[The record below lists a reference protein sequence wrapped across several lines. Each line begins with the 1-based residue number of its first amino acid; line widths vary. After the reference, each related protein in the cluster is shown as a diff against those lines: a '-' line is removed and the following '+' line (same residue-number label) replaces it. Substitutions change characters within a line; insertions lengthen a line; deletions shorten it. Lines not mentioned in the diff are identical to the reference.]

1 MDWDRAKNY
10 TIVLFVFLNLFLFI
24 CNIWFDKRYVI
35 DDGNIDSIKSILS
48 KKNIELAA
56 DIPRDYKP
64 MVQINFNDCVY
75 DTINLQK
82 VFFAKNED
90 VKRISDF
97 EKQVLT
103 SENEKITIFNYA
115 VEFEKQDL
123 SFNGIFNR
131 ENLLN
136 ISNSYVEKL
145 SEFYDGLKL
154 YNINFIN
161 NECIIEYV
169 QKYRNEDIF
178 NNYVKF
184 RFKNDGSMNV
194 KFKYFPVKSMYGE
207 AVNICSADEAL
218 FIFAGS
224 IEKTSKKITITGVK
238 RGYYFGDSE
247 KGGNVVSVPHYRIE
261 TAESETPFF
270 VNAYD
275 GGIEK

>member
-10 TIVLFVFLNLFLFI
+10 TIILFVFLNLFLFI

-48 KKNIELAA
+48 KKNIELTA

-123 SFNGIFNR
+123 SFDGTFNR

-145 SEFYDGLKL
+145 SEFYDGLEL
-154 YNINFIN
+154 YSINFIN
-161 NECIIEYV
+161 GECTIEYV

-184 RFKNDGSMNV
+184 KFKNTGSMNV
-194 KFKYFPVKSMYGE
+194 KFKYFPVKNMYGE

-218 FIFAGS
+218 FIFAQNV
-224 IEKTSKKITITGVK
+224 EKTDKKITITGVK

-261 TAESETPFF
+261 TAESENPFF

-275 GGIEK
+275 GGIYK